1 MAQDWAVQFYSSEAW
16 QDLRWQRI
24 LEEKFI
30 CQECHENYTLHP
42 EKLIG
47 HHSVELSPEN
57 ITNPNIALNPSLIKI
72 VCKKCHDKLHKRF
85 GYNRMRDV
93 TIVYGAPCSGKNTLV
108 NQLSN
113 RGDIIVD
120 MNRLY
125 QAVSGCDLYDKPNNI
140 RFNVFAMRD
149 LLIEQVRTRTGK
161 WHSALIIGGY
171 ARKLEREALAARLGA
186 RLLYCE
192 ATEAEC
198 KARAMVVHGVHY
210 KEWCRYIEQWFTD
223 FGQTPPC

>member
-1 MAQDWAVQFYSSEAW
+1 M
-16 QDLRWQRI
+16 LR
-24 LEEKFI
+24 
-30 CQECHENYTLHP
+30 
-42 EKLIG
+42 
-47 HHSVELSPEN
+47 
-57 ITNPNIALNPSLIKI
+57 
-72 VCKKCHDKLHKRF
+72 
-85 GYNRMRDV
+85 
-93 TIVYGAPCSGKNTLV
+93 KNTLV

-125 QAVSGCDLYDKPNNI
+125 QAVSGCDLYDKPDNI

-161 WHSALIIGGY
+161 WRSAWIIGGY

-198 KARAMVVHGVHY
+198 KARAMAVHGVHY